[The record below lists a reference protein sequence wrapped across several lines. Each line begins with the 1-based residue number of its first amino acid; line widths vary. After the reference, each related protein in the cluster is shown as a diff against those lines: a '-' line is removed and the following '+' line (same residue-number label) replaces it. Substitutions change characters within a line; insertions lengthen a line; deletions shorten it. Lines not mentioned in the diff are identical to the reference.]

1 NRVINNMA
9 NLVANL
15 DGLVAESRENIIS
28 TLNSLEKTSD
38 QVRTV
43 AIDLG
48 KTVNQVNQG
57 IDSINTQQIASDLEF
72 LMANAAEMSENLR
85 DVSKSISDPQVILTV
100 QKTLDS
106 ARVTFENAQK
116 ITSDVEELTGD
127 PTFRNNVRKL
137 MNGLSNL
144 VSFTNQFEQQLY
156 TAQLM
161 ESVTAQLEY
170 NIDVQRSLAN
180 SNIPNQEKSFFPRK
194 PISEAFLV
202 SPITTSVKQFNNHL
216 EIVSPAKNLKEIQEE

>member
-1 NRVINNMA
+1 
-9 NLVANL
+9 
-15 DGLVAESRENIIS
+15 
-28 TLNSLEKTSD
+28 
-38 QVRTV
+38 
-43 AIDLG
+43 
-48 KTVNQVNQG
+48 
-57 IDSINTQQIASDLEF
+57 
-72 LMANAAEMSENLR
+72 MANAAEMSENLR

-127 PTFRNNVRKL
+127 STLRNNVRKL
-137 MNGLSNL
+137 VNGLSNL

-170 NIDVQRSLAN
+170 NMDVQRSLAD
-180 SNIPNQEKSFFPRK
+180 SNIPNQEKSFFPKK
-194 PISEAFLV
+194 PISKVFLV
-202 SPITTSVKQFNNHL
+202 SPATTSVKQLNNPL
-216 EIVSPAKNLKEIQEE
+216 EIVAPVNNSKKIQEE